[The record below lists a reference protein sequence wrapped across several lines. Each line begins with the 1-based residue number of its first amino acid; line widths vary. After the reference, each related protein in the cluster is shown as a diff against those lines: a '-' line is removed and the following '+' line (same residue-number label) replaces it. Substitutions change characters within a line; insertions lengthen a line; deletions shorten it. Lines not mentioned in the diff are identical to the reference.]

1 MNNNIELYKKL
12 YNNNKFEEI
21 IEKIETL
28 EEVKSSQIFYILGI
42 CKLKKKN
49 ITQEDRISAR
59 EDFRK
64 VFLDEKNSN
73 RGIEALTNFI
83 NLNTD
88 FYETEDSLKYYSL
101 VDKRYSTNLNL
112 LKAIS
117 RVYQFSNNIEARIK
131 ILEKILEV
139 DISSIDEWCSYI
151 YINNFVKNW
160 NQEKFYK
167 KSTEFSE
174 IIESI
179 DQNNLKLNFVN
190 KNRRI
195 KIGFFTSDFTLYHS
209 ISYFLRSVL
218 KNLDKNKF
226 EIVIISNALKDQ
238 DSDDYNK
245 IIDNWYNIRDL
256 NDLRA
261 LKFIREKNL
270 DIIFDLMGFTGE
282 HRISLF
288 KNKIAPIQISWL
300 GYTNTS
306 GLKEMNYIFAD
317 KNLIFEKEEKFY
329 TEKVIKF
336 EKIWNAHEGFKIKR
350 NKVKTPA
357 IRNKFITFGSFNN
370 FNKISDQT
378 LRVWS
383 IILKKVEN
391 SKLILKSSINFNL
404 EDFRKKLKLYGM
416 LKNVEIVEK
425 NINFNNHLNQ
435 YDNIDLALDTFPY
448 NGVTTTFEAIWKGVP
463 VLSILGFNFNSRC
476 GSSILKNLGIDDLI
490 AKNEDDYIAKAV
502 YFSNNLQ
509 ALKRLR
515 DKVYDLALKSPLFDT
530 KSFTIDFENKINFIL
545 KNELEKKI
553 VK

>member
-1 MNNNIELYKKL
+1 MNNNIKLYKKL

-28 EEVKSSQIFYILGI
+28 EKVKSSQILYILGI

-88 FYETEDSLKYYSL
+88 FYETGDSLKYYSL
-101 VDKRYSTNLNL
+101 VNKKYSTNLSL

-131 ILEKILEV
+131 ILEKILEI

-174 IIESI
+174 NIESI

-238 DSDDYNK
+238 DSDDFNK

-256 NDLRA
+256 NDLSA

-329 TEKVIKF
+329 SEKVIKF
-336 EKIWNAHEGFKIKR
+336 ETIWNAHEGFKIKR

-378 LRVWS
+378 LQVWS
-383 IILKKVEN
+383 VILKKVKN

-404 EDFRKKLKLYGM
+404 EDFRKKLELNGIV
-416 LKNVEIVEK
+416 KNVEIVDK
-425 NINFNNHLNQ
+425 NMNFYDHLTQ
-435 YDNIDLALDTFPY
+435 YENIDLALDTFPY

-490 AKNEDDYIAKAV
+490 ASDEDDYIAKAK

-509 ALKRLR
+509 ALIGLR

-530 KSFTIDFENKINFIL
+530 KSFTINFENKIDFVL

>member
-88 FYETEDSLKYYSL
+88 FYETEDSLEYYSL
-101 VDKRYSTNLNL
+101 VDKRYSTNLSL

-329 TEKVIKF
+329 SEKVIKF

-383 IILKKVEN
+383 VILKKVKN

-404 EDFRKKLKLYGM
+404 EDFRKKLKLNGIV
-416 LKNVEIVEK
+416 KNVEIVDR
-425 NINFNNHLNQ
+425 NINFNDHLNQ
-435 YDNIDLALDTFPY
+435 YENIDLALDTFPY

-490 AKNEDDYIAKAV
+490 ASDEDDYIAKAK

-509 ALKRLR
+509 ALIGLR

-530 KSFTIDFENKINFIL
+530 KSFTINFENKIDFVL

>member
-1 MNNNIELYKKL
+1 MNNNIKLYKKL

-28 EEVKSSQIFYILGI
+28 EKVKSSQILYILGI

-88 FYETEDSLKYYSL
+88 FYETGDSLKYYSL
-101 VDKRYSTNLNL
+101 VNKKYSTNLSL

-131 ILEKILEV
+131 ILEKILEI

-174 IIESI
+174 NIESI

-238 DSDDYNK
+238 DSDDFNK

-256 NDLRA
+256 NDLSA

-329 TEKVIKF
+329 SEKVIKF
-336 EKIWNAHEGFKIKR
+336 ETIWNAHEGFKIKR

-378 LRVWS
+378 LQVWS
-383 IILKKVEN
+383 VILKKVKN

-404 EDFRKKLKLYGM
+404 EDFRKKLELNGIV
-416 LKNVEIVEK
+416 KNVEIVDK
-425 NINFNNHLNQ
+425 NMNFYDHLTQ
-435 YDNIDLALDTFPY
+435 YENIDLALDTFPY

-490 AKNEDDYIAKAV
+490 ASDEDDYIAKAK

-509 ALKRLR
+509 ALIGLR

-530 KSFTIDFENKINFIL
+530 KNFTINFENKIDFVL

>member
-1 MNNNIELYKKL
+1 MNSNIELYKRL
-12 YNNNKFEEI
+12 YNDNKFEEV

-28 EEVKSSQIFYILGI
+28 EEVKSSQILHILGI
-42 CKLKKKN
+42 CKLQKKN
-49 ITQEDRISAR
+49 CTKEDRISAR
-59 EDFRK
+59 EDFRI
-64 VFLDEKNSN
+64 VFLDEKNSK
-73 RGIEALTNFI
+73 RGIEALINFI

-88 FYETEDSLKYYSL
+88 LYETVDSLKYYSL
-101 VDKRYSTNLNL
+101 VDDKYSTNLNL

-117 RVYQFSNNIEARIK
+117 RVYQFSNNIEERIK
-131 ILEKILEV
+131 ILEKILEI
-139 DISSIDEWCSYI
+139 DISSIDGWCSYI

-167 KSTEFSE
+167 KSKKFSE
-174 IIESI
+174 NIKSI

-195 KIGFFTSDFTLYHS
+195 RIGFFTSDFTRYHS
-209 ISYFLRSVL
+209 ISYFLRNVL

-226 EIVIISNALKDQ
+226 EIFIISNALKDEAMA
-238 DSDDYNK
+238 DFNMV
-245 IIDNWYNIRDL
+245 IDNWYNIRDL
-256 NDLRA
+256 SDLSA

-270 DIIFDLMGFTGE
+270 DIVFDLMGFTSE

-300 GYTNTS
+300 GYCNTS

-317 KNLIFEKEEKFY
+317 KNLIFKKEEKFY

-336 EKIWNAHEGFKIKR
+336 EKIWNAHEGFEIER
-350 NKVKTPA
+350 NKIKTPA
-357 IRNKFITFGSFNN
+357 VKNKFITFGSFNN

-404 EDFRKKLKLYGM
+404 EDFRKKLKLNGI
-416 LKNVEIVEK
+416 LKNVEIVNK
-425 NINFNNHLNQ
+425 NLDFDNHLNQ
-435 YDNIDLALDTFPY
+435 YDNIDFALDTFPY

-490 AKNEDDYIAKAV
+490 ANNEDDYIAKAI

-509 ALKRLR
+509 ALIRLR

-545 KNELEKKI
+545 KNELEKKL
-553 VK
+553 